1 MQNPNNDTKS
11 STSDPLLLRE
21 QTPEDG
27 DFLSPGEIE
36 RGWLIGDINGVR
48 LKVLP
53 PERWRMRLHT
63 VIRDEQWNASPER
76 AQLQAKML
84 LGFFVV
90 WILLLTM
97 TVIFLLTDTARWQLW
112 LMFMGGYG
120 FMGAISVWAT
130 WDGLKTLWAK
140 GASDG

>member
-1 MQNPNNDTKS
+1 MQDPTNDTS
-11 STSDPLLLRE
+11 SKTPDPVPLRE

-27 DFLSPGEIE
+27 DFLSPGEVE

-48 LKVLP
+48 VKALP
-53 PERWRMRLHT
+53 PERWRVRLHT
-63 VIRDEQWNASPER
+63 VIRDEQWRSSPER

-97 TVIFLLTDTARWQLW
+97 TVIFLLMDNARWKLW
-112 LMFMGGYG
+112 LMFIGAYG
-120 FMGAISVWAT
+120 FIGAVSVWAT

-140 GASDG
+140 KAP